1 MNIPIRSSG
10 NLIEPVLDRTAI
22 LPLLERC
29 QLPTA
34 DIETSKSSVFF
45 GYYQD
50 SILIAVVGL
59 EFYPPVGL
67 LRSLAVAPE
76 HRHRG
81 IGRTLVG
88 FGEDYG
94 QWSKI
99 GLSPTGSK
107 QRPSRNLQSLYLL
120 TTTAAKFFTKLGY
133 ASVDRAK
140 APASIQATAQFS
152 QLCPAASTLMC
163 KQWVDQ

>member
-1 MNIPIRSSG
+1 
-10 NLIEPVLDRTAI
+10 LIEPILDRTAI

-59 EFYPPVGL
+59 ELYPPVGL

-88 FGEDYG
+88 CGEDYG
-94 QWSKI
+94 Q
-99 GLSPTGSK
+99 
-107 QRPSRNLQSLYLL
+107 SRNLQSLYLL
-120 TTTAAKFFTKLGY
+120 TTTAAEFFTKLGY